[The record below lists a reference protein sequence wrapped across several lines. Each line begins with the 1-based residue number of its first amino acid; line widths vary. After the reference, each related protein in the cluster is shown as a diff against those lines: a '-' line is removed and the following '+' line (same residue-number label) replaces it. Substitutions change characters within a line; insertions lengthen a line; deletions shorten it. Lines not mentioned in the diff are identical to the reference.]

1 MLQYITS
8 TTSSVPVVDQ
18 VRQVIEGGCRWIQ
31 VRMKD
36 DTDEEIGK
44 VIEQIKPLCLET
56 EAFLLLDDRVELAKT
71 LDVGGVHLGKDDMPP
86 SQARMILGP
95 AAVIGVT
102 ANTIEDIME
111 VSALDIDYYGVG
123 PFRFTETKKNLA
135 PVLGVEGYRKIC
147 AEMKQKEINIP
158 VVAIGGITPADVK
171 PLMEAGVNG
180 IAISGAIANAP
191 DIKAATLEFID
202 ALKEFEKV

>member
-95 AAVIGVT
+95 DAVIGVT
-102 ANTIEDIME
+102 ANTIEDIMA

-135 PVLGVEGYRKIC
+135 PVLGVERYRKIC

-191 DIKAATLEFID
+191 DIKAATQEFID

>member
-56 EAFLLLDDRVELAKT
+56 EAFLLLDDRVELAKA

-102 ANTIEDIME
+102 ANTIEDIMA

-135 PVLGVEGYRKIC
+135 PVLGVERYRKIC

-191 DIKAATLEFID
+191 DIKAATQEFID